1 MFENLT
7 ERLDR
12 VFKKLKGRGKL
23 SEKDIKDALREV
35 RLALL
40 EADVNYAVVKDFIT
54 RLQEKA
60 SGREV
65 AQSLTPA
72 QQVIKIVHQEL
83 VTLMGGEKDNSL
95 RLSGPALISIMLVGL
110 QGSGKTTT
118 AGKLAGYL
126 RDNKKRR
133 PYLVPVDPYRPA
145 AIEQLKKLGEALGID
160 CYTPKGGDSP
170 RQIVAKV
177 RKEIQG
183 QAFDTLI
190 FDTAGRL
197 HIDEELMEELKE
209 IRDLL
214 KPQEILLVADAMTG
228 QDAVNVATGFNDA
241 LDITGVVLTK
251 LDGDARGGAALS
263 IKAVTQRPIKFVG
276 IGEKLDAW
284 EVFHPDRMASRIL
297 GMGDVLS
304 LIEKA
309 QTAFDER
316 EAKALEKKLKKDE
329 FTLADFRDQLRQ
341 IRKMGPL
348 EDIMGMIP
356 GLGKLKGI
364 KAFRPDEGQ
373 FVRLEAMVNSM
384 TVTERSNPRII
395 NGSRRLRI
403 AKGSGTTVQDVNKLL
418 KQFAMTKKMI
428 KQVSKRGGKGISPTM
443 FPSFKQ

>member
-7 ERLDR
+7 ERLDH

-23 SEKDIKDALREV
+23 TEKDIKDSLREV

-40 EADVNYAVVKDFIT
+40 EADVNYTVVKDFIA
-54 RLQEKA
+54 RVQEKA
-60 SGREV
+60 AGHEV

-95 RLSGPALISIMLVGL
+95 KLSGPSPLSIMLVGL

-126 RDNKKRR
+126 RDTKKRN
-133 PYLVPVDPYRPA
+133 PYLVPADPYRPA
-145 AIEQLKKLGEALGID
+145 AIEQLQKLGGTLGID
-160 CYTPKGGDSP
+160 CYTPETGDDP
-170 RQIVAKV
+170 LQIVTKV
-177 RKEIQG
+177 RKEIRE
-183 QAFDTLI
+183 ATCDTLI

-197 HIDEELMEELKE
+197 HIDEELMKELRE
-209 IRDLL
+209 IKKLL
-214 KPQEILLVADAMTG
+214 KPQEIILVADAMTG
-228 QDAVNVATGFNDA
+228 QDAVNVAKGFNDA
-241 LDITGVVLTK
+241 LDITGVILTK

-263 IKAVTQRPIKFVG
+263 IKAVTHRPIKFVG

-309 QTAFDER
+309 EEAFDER
-316 EAKALEKKLKKDE
+316 QAEALEKKLRKDE
-329 FTLADFRDQLRQ
+329 FTLEDFRDQLRQ
-341 IRKMGPL
+341 IKKLGPL

-356 GLGKLKGI
+356 GLGKLKGM

-373 FVRLEAMVNSM
+373 FVRLEAIVNSM
-384 TVTERSNPRII
+384 TATERRNPRII

-443 FPSFKQ
+443 FPL

>member
-1 MFENLT
+1 MFESLSQ
-7 ERLDR
+7 RLDQ

-23 SEKDIKDALREV
+23 TEKDVKDALREV

-40 EADVNYAVVKDFIT
+40 EADVNYTVVKDFIS
-54 RLQEKA
+54 RAEEKA
-60 SGREV
+60 AGQEV
-65 AQSLTPA
+65 MQSFTPA

-83 VTLMGGEKDNSL
+83 IALMGGGEDNGL
-95 RLSGPALISIMLVGL
+95 KLSGSSPLPIMLVGL

-126 RDNKKRR
+126 RDHKKRR
-133 PYLVPVDPYRPA
+133 PYLVPADPYRPA
-145 AIEQLKKLGEALGID
+145 AIEQLRKLSEGLGID
-160 CYTPKGGDSP
+160 CYAPEKDEDPLQT
-170 RQIVAKV
+170 VAKAV
-177 RKEIQG
+177 E
-183 QAFDTLI
+183 QARGKGLDTLI

-197 HIDEELMEELKE
+197 HIDAELMAELQGIKE
-209 IRDLL
+209 SL

-228 QDAVNVATGFNDA
+228 QDAINVAKGFNDA
-241 LDITGVVLTK
+241 LGITGIILTK

-284 EVFHPDRMASRIL
+284 EVFYPDRMASRIL

-309 QTAFDER
+309 QAAFDER
-316 EAKALEKKLKKDE
+316 QAEALEKKLRKDE
-329 FTLADFRDQLRQ
+329 FTLEDFRDQLHQ
-341 IRKMGPL
+341 IKKMGPL

-364 KAFRPDEGQ
+364 KTLRPDERHL
-373 FVRLEAMVNSM
+373 VRLEAMVNSM
-384 TVTERSNPRII
+384 TTEERRNPRII
-395 NGSRRLRI
+395 NGRRRLRI
-403 AKGSGTTVQDVNKLL
+403 AKGSGTTVQDVNRLL

-428 KQVSKRGGKGISPTM
+428 KQFSKKGGKGVLANMLPV
-443 FPSFKQ
+443 

>member
-7 ERLDR
+7 ERLDH

-23 SEKDIKDALREV
+23 SEKDITDALREV

-40 EADVNYAVVKDFIT
+40 EADVNYAVVKDFIS
-54 RLQEKA
+54 RIQEKA
-60 SGREV
+60 SGQEV

-83 VTLMGGEKDNSL
+83 VTLMGGGTDNSL
-95 RLSGPALISIMLVGL
+95 RLSGPPPLSIMLVGL

-126 RDNKKRR
+126 RDTKKRS
-133 PYLVPVDPYRPA
+133 PYLIPADPYRPA
-145 AIEQLKKLGEALGID
+145 AIEQLQKLGGALGID
-160 CYTPKGGDSP
+160 CYAPESGDTP
-170 RQIVAKV
+170 RQIVTKV
-177 RKEIQG
+177 RKEIRG
-183 QAFDTLI
+183 GTFDTLI

-197 HIDEELMEELKE
+197 HIDEELMEELQE
-209 IRDLL
+209 IKDVL

-228 QDAVNVATGFNDA
+228 QDAVNVAKGFNDA

-263 IKAVTQRPIKFVG
+263 IKAVTNRPIKFVG

-309 QTAFDER
+309 EEAFDER
-316 EAKALEKKLKKDE
+316 QAKALEKKLKKDE
-329 FTLADFRDQLRQ
+329 FTLEDFRDQLRQ
-341 IRKMGPL
+341 IKKMGSV
-348 EDIMGMIP
+348 EDILGMIP
-356 GLGKLKGI
+356 GLGKLKGM

-373 FVRLEAMVNSM
+373 FVRLEAIVNSM
-384 TVTERSNPRII
+384 TATERKNPRII

-428 KQVSKRGGKGISPTM
+428 KQVSKRGGKGISPSM
-443 FPSFKQ
+443 FPL